1 MGAAPIELGAL
12 VVMLALLA
20 KSDLFADLKPTTKDE
35 KPECG
40 FGEKA
45 VLKADG
51 TWVCVPNI

>member
-1 MGAAPIELGAL
+1 MKGFDLGAL
-12 VVMLALLA
+12 LIAAALLT
-20 KSDLFADLKPTTKDE
+20 KLKPGAPPTTKDE

-45 VLKADG
+45 TLRADG